1 MLTKKMAEKEYAR
14 GQWQM
19 LCIDDCVPKNHILR
33 DIDKALDF
41 SFVYDEVADLYS
53 FETGRPSVDPVV
65 LVKIVMI
72 QYLFGIRS
80 MRQTIKDIEVNLAYR
95 WFLGFDFRDK
105 IPHFGTFSKN
115 YARRFA
121 NSDIF
126 EKIFFRIL
134 EEAVS
139 HGFVDTSAVF
149 LDGTH
154 VKASAN
160 KKKSTNEE
168 VLIDVKNYQKEL
180 EAEIKLDREKHGKK
194 PPKDKDEP
202 PKTKNTKQS
211 TTDPECGLFHK
222 GEHKVDFAYT
232 ASTVCD
238 KNGYVLDFELAPG
251 NTHDSVMFDE
261 LYARVLQKFPDI
273 KAIGLD
279 AGYKIPWIMKQVF
292 ESGVIPCVPYKRP
305 HTKRGYFYKRDYV
318 YDEFYDCVICPK
330 NQILKYSTTNKLGYK
345 EYKSDPKI
353 CINCPNRA
361 KCTESKNC
369 QKVFVRHV
377 WKEFLDMADDVRL
390 SPFGK
395 KTYALRSQTIERIF
409 ADAKEKHN
417 MRYTQFRGKQ
427 RVRLQVLLT
436 FACMNLKKLAKW
448 KRIKGF
454 LPPLLQNF
462 WDFFFFPIEKEHLAF
477 A

>member
-1 MLTKKMAEKEYAR
+1 MLRKNNVESF
-14 GQWQM
+14 QWQTI
-19 LCIDDCVPKNHILR
+19 CIDDCVPKNHVLR
-33 DIDKALDF
+33 DIKASLDF
-41 SFVYDEVADLYS
+41 SFIYDEVAELYS
-53 FETGRPSVDPVV
+53 TETGRPSVDPVV

-121 NSDIF
+121 DSDIF

-139 HGFVDTSAVF
+139 CGFVDTSAIF

-154 VKASAN
+154 IKASAN

-168 VLIDVKNYQKEL
+168 VLIDVKNYQAEL

-194 PPKDKDEP
+194 PPKDKEEP

-211 TTDPECGLFHK
+211 TTDPECGIFHK

-238 KNGYVLDFELAPG
+238 KKGYVLDFELAPG

-261 LYARVLQKFPDI
+261 LYARVLRRFPDI

-279 AGYKIPWIMKQVF
+279 AGYKTPWIMKQVF
-292 ESGVIPCVPYKRP
+292 ESGVLPAVPYKRA
-305 HTKRGYFYKRDYV
+305 HTKRGFYYKKDYV
-318 YDEFYDCVICPK
+318 YDEFYDCVICPE
-330 NQILKYSTTNKLGYK
+330 NQVLKYSTTNKNGYK
-345 EYKSDPKI
+345 EYKSDPKV
-353 CINCPNRA
+353 CANCPNRA

-377 WKEFLDMADDVRL
+377 WEEFLEMADDIRHTK
-390 SPFGK
+390 FGYE
-395 KTYALRSQTIERIF
+395 TYKMRSQTIERIF
-409 ADAKEKHN
+409 GDAKERHN

-427 RVRLQVLLT
+427 RVGLQVLLT

-448 KRIKGF
+448 KRKTGL
-454 LPPLLQNF
+454 LPPFLQKLCLCF
-462 WDFFFFPIEKEHLAF
+462 LKHQKIDHFAF